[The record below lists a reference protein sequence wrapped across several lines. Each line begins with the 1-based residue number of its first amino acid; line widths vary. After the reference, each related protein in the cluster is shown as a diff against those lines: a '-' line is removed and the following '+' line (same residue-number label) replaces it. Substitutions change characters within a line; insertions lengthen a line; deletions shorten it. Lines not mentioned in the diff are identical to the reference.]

1 MRIEDEIQ
9 TSKFRNER
17 HKATINIV
25 FTSNWITDILEKRAN
40 LEQITLQQF
49 NVLRILRGQHPKPAT
64 NSLVKERMLD
74 KMPDVSRIIDRLVAK
89 GLVSRGKCSTDRRA
103 VDVKITRKGLTTLK
117 ALEESMMMMD
127 ILQKN
132 ITEDEC
138 LILNGL
144 LDKLRGHEQPPVS
157 EEIAEKLSSMPR

>member
-1 MRIEDEIQ
+1 MKIEDEIQ
-9 TSKFRNER
+9 TSKFRNEQ
-17 HKATINIV
+17 HKATINVV
-25 FTSNWITDILEKRAN
+25 FTSNWITGILEKRAN

-49 NVLRILRGQHPKPAT
+49 NVLRILRGQYPKPAT

-103 VDVKITRKGLTTLK
+103 VDVMITQKGLTTLE

-144 LDKLRGHEQPPVS
+144 LDKLRGYHPNP
-157 EEIAEKLSSMPR
+157 L

>member
-9 TSKFRNER
+9 TTKFRNEQ

-25 FTSNWITDILEKRAN
+25 FTSNWITGILEKRAN

-49 NVLRILRGQHPKPAT
+49 NVLRILRGQYPKPAT

-89 GLVSRGKCSTDRRA
+89 ELVSRGKCNTDRRA
-103 VDVKITRKGLTTLK
+103 VDVMITQKGLNTLE

-127 ILQKN
+127 ILQQN
-132 ITEDEC
+132 ITEEEC

-144 LDKLRGHEQPPVS
+144 LDKLRGHQLLVS
-157 EEIAEKLSSMPR
+157 DDH

>member
-9 TSKFRNER
+9 TRKFRNEQ
-17 HKATINIV
+17 HKATVNIV
-25 FTSNWITDILEKRAN
+25 FTSNWITGILEKRAN

-49 NVLRILRGQHPKPAT
+49 NVLRILRGQYPKPAT

-89 GLVSRGKCSTDRRA
+89 ELVSRGKCSTDRRA
-103 VDVKITRKGLTTLK
+103 VDVMITQKGLERLE

-132 ITEDEC
+132 ITDDEC
-138 LILNGL
+138 RILNEL
-144 LDKLRGHEQPPVS
+144 LDKLRGYQPLV
-157 EEIAEKLSSMPR
+157 ADDH

>member
-9 TSKFRNER
+9 TRKFRNEQ

-25 FTSNWITDILEKRAN
+25 FTSNWITGILEKRAN
-40 LEQITLQQF
+40 QAEITLQQF
-49 NVLRILRGQHPKPAT
+49 NVLRILRGQYPKPAT

-103 VDVKITRKGLTTLK
+103 VDVLITKKGLNTLK

-127 ILQKN
+127 ILQEN

-138 LILNGL
+138 HVLNGL
-144 LDKLRGHEQPPVS
+144 LDKLRGYRPDEAREH
-157 EEIAEKLSSMPR
+157 

>member
-9 TSKFRNER
+9 TRKFRNEQ
-17 HKATINIV
+17 HKATVNIV
-25 FTSNWITDILEKRAN
+25 FTSNWITGILEKRAN

-49 NVLRILRGQHPKPAT
+49 NVLRILRGQYPKPAT

-89 GLVSRGKCSTDRRA
+89 ELVSRGKCSTDRRA
-103 VDVKITRKGLTTLK
+103 VDVMITQKGLDRLE

-132 ITEDEC
+132 ITDDEC
-138 LILNGL
+138 RILNEL
-144 LDKLRGHEQPPVS
+144 LDKLRGYQPLV
-157 EEIAEKLSSMPR
+157 ADDH

>member
-9 TSKFRNER
+9 TRKFRNEQ

-25 FTSNWITDILEKRAN
+25 FTSNWITGILEKRAN
-40 LEQITLQQF
+40 HADITLQQF
-49 NVLRILRGQHPKPAT
+49 NVLRILRGQYPKPAT

-89 GLVSRGKCSTDRRA
+89 ELVSRGKCNTDRRA
-103 VDVKITRKGLTTLK
+103 VDVMITQKGLNTLE
-117 ALEESMMMMD
+117 ALEEDMMMMD

-138 LILNGL
+138 RILNGL
-144 LDKLRGHEQPPVS
+144 LDKLRGHRQKGS
-157 EEIAEKLSSMPR
+157 DGQ